1 VGFVEGM
8 RKAWVLV
15 SLTIRYTLSTRRGFA
30 IAGLAAVPVIL
41 ALSLA
46 VANVPAF
53 DIVLYQILMVPLF
66 LQVVLIFVTI
76 VPSTALVREEI
87 EDNTIPYLLT
97 RPVSKPAIAGWK
109 YAGYLA
115 TAVALLLPPLAIS
128 YAITQ
133 LSAGDPL
140 SSDLDVLYAFSLA
153 AVLGAAAYGAFFLFL
168 SLLVRRPLAVGL
180 LFGFVWES
188 IVSLLPGNV
197 PLLSIIHYLKS
208 IIKGIVPL
216 GPLAGYPTDLS
227 ALQASAVLIAFAVG
241 TMVVSMIFIQ
251 NMEFKQK
258 A

>member
-1 VGFVEGM
+1 MALLEEM
-8 RKAWVLV
+8 RKAWVLF
-15 SLTIRYTLSTRRGFA
+15 SLTIRYTLTTRRGFA

-41 ALSLA
+41 AVSLA
-46 VANVPAF
+46 VANVPGF
-53 DIVLYQILMVPLF
+53 DIVLFQILMVPLF

-97 RPVSKPAIAGWK
+97 RPVSKPAIATYK
-109 YAGYLA
+109 FAGYLA
-115 TAVALLLPPLAIS
+115 AAVALLLPPLALS
-128 YAITQ
+128 YAVTQ
-133 LSAGDPL
+133 WSAGDPL
-140 SSDLDVLYAFSLA
+140 GSDLDVLYAFSLA

-188 IVSLLPGNV
+188 IVSSFPGDI
-197 PLLSIIHYLKS
+197 PKLSITYYLRS
-208 IIKGIVPL
+208 IIAGIVAV
-216 GPLAGYPTDLS
+216 GPLTGFPTDFS
-227 ALQASAVLIAFAVG
+227 ALQASAVLIAFAAG
-241 TMVVSMIFIQ
+241 TMVLSMFVIQ